1 LNKRERLDY
10 IFGDHPN
17 DYITNKFGWLD
28 TVLLSDIRTL
38 IAGGKRLKNKKSR
51 TLKGF
56 YGAGNVTIPILL
68 CVGIELAAAL
78 YVGKTRYNVGKRYD
92 ATVNVAEFINRFFP
106 PHAKELPRIVWDGVR
121 NGLDHTFIPK
131 SLKVN
136 RKEFNLCF
144 IRSI

>member
-1 LNKRERLDY
+1 LNPRERLDY

-51 TLKGF
+51 VLKGF

-78 YVGKTRYNVGKRYD
+78 YVGKTKYDGRSYNAAD
-92 ATVNVAEFINRFFP
+92 NVALFINRFFP
-106 PHAKELPRIVWDGVR
+106 RYARV
-121 NGLDHTFIPK
+121 T
-131 SLKVN
+131 
-136 RKEFNLCF
+136 
-144 IRSI
+144 